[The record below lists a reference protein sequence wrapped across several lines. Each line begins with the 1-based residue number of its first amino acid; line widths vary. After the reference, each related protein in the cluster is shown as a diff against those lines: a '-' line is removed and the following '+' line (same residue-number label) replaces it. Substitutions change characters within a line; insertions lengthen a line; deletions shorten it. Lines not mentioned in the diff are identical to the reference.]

1 MRMQL
6 KRPNPP
12 LQLGL
17 MAASCALLGST
28 AAQAQTVAD
37 TELPWQVDTALLYYK
52 ENAGLLQTIEPIV
65 NLKKDFG
72 DQRVLDG
79 TFILDTMSG
88 ASPNGAI
95 PSRKPQTFASPS
107 STSLTPRA
115 GAKTKLYTITPGN
128 LPEDPHFKEQRA
140 AGDLDWSQPIG
151 IDSNLSYGGHLST
164 EHDFNSVA
172 VNAAV
177 SHDFNNKNTT
187 LSVGFNEEYDQIHA
201 RGGTPVP
208 ATDYTLYEK
217 ERSQT
222 KNVAGALVGVTQV
235 MSRYWLAQLNY
246 SYDRSQGYL
255 TDPYRILSVVDG
267 SGSVTGYRYESRPDL
282 RVRQSLYF
290 GNKVALGPAV
300 LDLSY
305 RRGKDAWGVNS
316 DTVDTHLRID
326 VGREMYLEPHVRWY
340 RQSAA
345 DFYHLYVNEADPLPT
360 DMSADPRL
368 AAFTGTTIGVKFG
381 VKVGHT
387 GELSLRLE
395 EYQQKPTDRSSP
407 LTELQGLDLNPGVK
421 ATIVQIGWRQDF

>member
-95 PSRKPQTFASPS
+95 PSRTPQTFASPS

-115 GAKTKLYTITPGN
+115 GAKTKLYTIAPGN

-164 EHDFNSVA
+164 EHDFNSA
-172 VNAAV
+172 ALNAAV

-187 LSVGFNEEYDQIHA
+187 LSAGFNEEYDQIHA
-201 RGGTPVP
+201 RGGNPIP

-217 ERSQT
+217 EGNQT
-222 KNVAGALVGVTQV
+222 KNVAGVLVGVTQV
-235 MSRYWLAQLNY
+235 MSRNWLALFNY
-246 SYDRSQGYL
+246 SYNRSQGYL
-255 TDPYRILSVVDG
+255 TDPYRIVSVLDA
-267 SGSVTGYRYESRPDL
+267 SGAVMGYRYESRPDS
-282 RVRQSLYF
+282 RVRQSLYL

-305 RRGKDAWGVNS
+305 RRGKDDWGVNS

-326 VGREMYLEPHVRWY
+326 VARDMYFEPHVRWY

-345 DFYHLYVNEADPLPT
+345 DFYHLYVNQADPLPT

-381 VKVGHT
+381 VNVAHT

-407 LTELQGLDLNPGVK
+407 LTELQGLDLNPGIK
-421 ATIVQIGWRQDF
+421 GTIVQIGWRQEF